1 MAMMFVGVGVALA
14 ADAATTTTRDDAT
27 ASAASEKDQLVLLF
41 QKSAALARETL
52 ARALGPPSAAEA
64 DADTLTNGN
73 SSSSSNNNNNN
84 NKNDDDDDS
93 NDKNLSYDGSD
104 LIEWINSNGGFI
116 HQNARIGLDHTG
128 KYRGVFVKINNSEK
142 TNENDSER
150 RIDEGIEEGDIIARI
165 PW

>member
-73 SSSSSNNNNNN
+73 SSSSNNNNI